1 MQLEIQKWGN
11 SAAVRLNKALLEQLS
26 SGIGDRFKVEVRDGG
41 LLLTPFQDQPEYD
54 LDELLATCTKKNT
67 RLDDEDLEWLNEG
80 PQGKEIW

>member
-11 SAAVRLNKALLEQLS
+11 SAAVRLSKTLLEQLS
-26 SGIGDRFKVEVRDGG
+26 SGIGDRFEVEVRDGG
-41 LLLTPFQDQPEYD
+41 LFLTPLQDQPEFD

-67 RLDDEDLEWLNEG
+67 RLDDEDLEWLNDS

>member
-1 MQLEIQKWGN
+1 MHLEIQKWGN
-11 SAAVRLNKALLEQLS
+11 SAAVRLNKALLEQIS
-26 SGIGDRFKVEVRDGG
+26 SGIGDRFKVEVRDGS